1 MERVRQKQFVV
12 YIATG
17 EKTEVFRSVDD
28 MPESL
33 RQKLVRVARN
43 SQIDTL
49 VIANEKGREMLQSEG
64 LARQTQSKDAE
75 AGNPLSKGLRWAII
89 CMLAGLVGLV
99 MLLVLQFTH

>member
-64 LARQTQSKDAE
+64 LARKTQDNE
-75 AGNPLSKGLRWAII
+75 AVAANPLSKGLRWAIV

>member
-12 YIATG
+12 YIATA
-17 EKTEVFRSVDD
+17 EKTEIFRSIDD

-33 RQKLVRVARN
+33 RQKLVSVARN

-49 VIANEKGREMLQSEG
+49 VIANEKGRELLQSEG
-64 LARQTQSKDAE
+64 LPGQKREKP
-75 AGNPLSKGLRWAII
+75 AGQVLSKSLRWAII

-99 MLLVLQFTH
+99 MLLVLQFSHS

>member
-17 EKTEVFRSVDD
+17 EKTEVFRSIDD

-33 RQKLVRVARN
+33 RQKLVTVARH

-49 VIANEKGREMLQSEG
+49 VIANDKGRELLQSEG
-64 LARQTQSKDAE
+64 LPGSRRERPPA
-75 AGNPLSKGLRWAII
+75 NPLSRGLRWAII

-99 MLLVLQFTH
+99 MLLVMQFSSH